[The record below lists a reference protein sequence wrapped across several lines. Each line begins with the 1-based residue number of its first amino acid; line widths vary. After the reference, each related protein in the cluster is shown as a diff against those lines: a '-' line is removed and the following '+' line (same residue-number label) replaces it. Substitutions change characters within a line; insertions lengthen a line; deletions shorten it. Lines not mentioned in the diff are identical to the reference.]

1 MSNDDKNKDF
11 LAYINNPMS
20 KESIIVMYDAN
31 NIKFDRCEL
40 YGDYVQ
46 SLFKLVFETY
56 MGDDVMNVD
65 SQVNHFK
72 WCWKKNVE
80 NFSNEGIRIDSLK
93 LYDYFLQYMLEV
105 FYSLEKKPIDYV
117 DRVSLKLW
125 GEIFDYSR
133 IKTNS
138 EMDTF
143 IEVYKIFEKSIKMG

>member
-1 MSNDDKNKDF
+1 MSSDGKNRDF
-11 LAYINNPMS
+11 FSYINNPMS
-20 KESIIVMYDAN
+20 KESIMVMYDAN
-31 NIKFDRCEL
+31 NVKFDRCEL

-46 SLFKLVFETY
+46 SLLRLIYETY
-56 MGDDVMNVD
+56 LGDDVTNTTN

-72 WCWKKNVE
+72 WCWNKNVS
-80 NFSNEGIRIDSLK
+80 NFTSEGIVIDSVK

-105 FYSLEKKPIDYV
+105 FYSLEKKPIDYI

-125 GEIFDYSR
+125 GEIFDYTK

-143 IEVYKIFEKSIKMG
+143 IEIYKLMDASLK

>member
-46 SLFKLVFETY
+46 SLFRLVFETY

-80 NFSNEGIRIDSLK
+80 NFYNEGVRIDSLK

>member
-1 MSNDDKNKDF
+1 MSNDGKNKDF

-20 KESIIVMYDAN
+20 KESIMVMYDAN
-31 NIKFDRCEL
+31 NVKFDRCEL

-46 SLFKLVFETY
+46 SLFRLVFETY
-56 MGDDVMNVD
+56 MGDDFMDID
-65 SQVNHFK
+65 SQIKHFK
-72 WCWKKNVE
+72 WCWKKNIE

-125 GEIFDYSR
+125 GEIFDYTR